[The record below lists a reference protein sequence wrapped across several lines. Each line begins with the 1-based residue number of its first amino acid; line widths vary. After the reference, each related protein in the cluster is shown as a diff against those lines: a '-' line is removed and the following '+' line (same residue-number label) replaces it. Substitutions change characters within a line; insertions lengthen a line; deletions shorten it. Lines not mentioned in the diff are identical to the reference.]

1 MFIHLISFFPVFLMA
16 VLSMLDVFGRNHPD
30 GQPARWTSIP
40 QDAVLGD
47 TRWIPLV
54 NIRKTMEN
62 HHFFL
67 NQMGF
72 KMVLYGLICLNMFDM
87 FNMANQQTQWA
98 KASSSLCKRLPED
111 LRAYWDIHGIMEC
124 ERGLFFIDSIEVHCC
139 LFALCEN
146 SIEWET
152 GGSLLWTKHWD

>member
-1 MFIHLISFFPVFLMA
+1 
-16 VLSMLDVFGRNHPD
+16 
-30 GQPARWTSIP
+30 
-40 QDAVLGD
+40 
-47 TRWIPLV
+47 
-54 NIRKTMEN
+54 
-62 HHFFL
+62 
-67 NQMGF
+67 MGF

-139 LFALCEN
+139 LFALCVKIALN
-146 SIEWET
+146 GKQGVHYYGPNI
-152 GGSLLWTKHWD
+152 GIK